1 MNILSAEGISK
12 SYSEKILFN
21 DISLGINDGDKIGLI
36 GINGVGKSTLLKVIA
51 GVETA
56 DTGKIIK
63 GSTVRIGYLSQNPVL
78 KSGVTVLNQV
88 FEGDTPV
95 MKLLREYRHTLHKF
109 NENPDVQL
117 EKRFCNDPG
126 YGLVRCMGY

>member
-51 GVETA
+51 V
-56 DTGKIIK
+56 
-63 GSTVRIGYLSQNPVL
+63 
-78 KSGVTVLNQV
+78 
-88 FEGDTPV
+88 
-95 MKLLREYRHTLHKF
+95 KL
-109 NENPDVQL
+109 PIQA
-117 EKRFCNDPG
+117 
-126 YGLVRCMGY
+126 GL